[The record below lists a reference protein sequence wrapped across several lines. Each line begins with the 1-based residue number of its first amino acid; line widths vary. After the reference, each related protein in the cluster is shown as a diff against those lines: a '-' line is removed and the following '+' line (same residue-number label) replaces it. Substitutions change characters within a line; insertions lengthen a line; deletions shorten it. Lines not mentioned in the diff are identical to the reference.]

1 MTESSQSK
9 TRTTSEPIINLVD
22 DEKAKSITWEI
33 ADGIFT
39 EDDKNLLIN
48 EKQKDVVIRTEND
61 DKPEQE
67 EEQEEDTF
75 PQEQEQ
81 EEKEEESDNDKQE
94 EEVKK
99 RSRNVPRDKRISSIT
114 KEKNQFKSLY
124 EDTLYEKKNLEH
136 RLHLTEQQSLEN
148 YERTL
153 SANIDNIKRALIS
166 AKEEGDYNTEVEA
179 SDLLAQYSAEKLRVS
194 QEKQRY
200 QNISRQPTPQ
210 RPDPQNHHQNDEI
223 DETYRA
229 NAMDWVKRN
238 SWADRNSSNFDNEML
253 DEAADYEVRLA
264 KTYKLQGKGDEIGT
278 EDFWNQITNHV
289 HEEFSVPL
297 PQKTQPKQE
306 RLTMNPQNSTVTPVT
321 RTNIPSNSPRKSSP
335 PPLSDLE
342 KQYAHGLW
350 GKIRDD
356 KGRIIRDFKQCEVVY
371 QKMKLQQK

>member
-200 QNISRQPTPQ
+200 QNISRQPAPQ
-210 RPDPQNHHQNDEI
+210 RPEPQNHHQNDEI

-229 NAMDWVKRN
+229 NAMDWVK
-238 SWADRNSSNFDNEML
+238 E
-253 DEAADYEVRLA
+253 
-264 KTYKLQGKGDEIGT
+264 KLLG
-278 EDFWNQITNHV
+278 
-289 HEEFSVPL
+289 
-297 PQKTQPKQE
+297 
-306 RLTMNPQNSTVTPVT
+306 
-321 RTNIPSNSPRKSSP
+321 
-335 PPLSDLE
+335 
-342 KQYAHGLW
+342 
-350 GKIRDD
+350 
-356 KGRIIRDFKQCEVVY
+356 
-371 QKMKLQQK
+371 